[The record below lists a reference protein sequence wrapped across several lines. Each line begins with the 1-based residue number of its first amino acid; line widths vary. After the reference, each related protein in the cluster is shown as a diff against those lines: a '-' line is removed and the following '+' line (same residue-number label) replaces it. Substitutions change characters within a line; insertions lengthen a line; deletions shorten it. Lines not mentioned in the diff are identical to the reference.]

1 MTITVPVHYMAR
13 CAPCQAYDS
22 TPGSE
27 CAIKVRRFRY
37 RTCKSIVAKVLVD
50 CCDKF
55 KVKVLDP
62 DSSLLV
68 LDSKDELYEV
78 APVLDE
84 LRARKII
91 VVKPIECINVRAIR
105 EELRR
110 SFYDTNGELINH
122 KFANTGLDPL
132 NMAYAWLGFSGSA
145 SDDSV
150 RCYHDASHV
159 FNNWRRSDDPVKK
172 HYGRYRCQC
181 FEQPAYNPP
190 ALIDGVA
197 RDITGQIYQVVD
209 RTDTAN
215 YCRRG
220 VVVTHRELP
229 VSKITL
235 RTLALDIDSLWLNK
249 LDKSLKEKEDLGL
262 INDEYYALREQ
273 LLLVSHFTGLFRKF
287 KCLREE
293 YIDLLNSYQAQL
305 QSREQIIFA
314 KRIAGSLLVCS
325 VDQEVKAVVSAL
337 VGLEKARAQE
347 DKQKHAGRP
356 VSCKTSA
363 GTFDPEGKNNAEAT
377 LAVFA
382 EVYAVNIFR
391 DVILNDLMSAA
402 TLGCLFTDGYFTSE
416 KRDQQLMRLLEKG
429 TDLTGVLADIAK
441 ELRALTKPFLPGNQA
456 KSM

>member
-13 CAPCQAYDS
+13 GAPCLAYDS
-22 TPGSE
+22 TPGRE
-27 CAIKVRRFRY
+27 CVIKVKRFRY

-68 LDSKDELYEV
+68 LDSRDELDEV

-84 LRARKII
+84 LRARNII
-91 VVKPIECINVRAIR
+91 VVKPIECINVRVIR

-110 SFYDTNGELINH
+110 SFYDTNGELINQ
-122 KFANTGLDPL
+122 KFTNTSLDPL
-132 NMAYAWLGFSGSA
+132 IMAYAWLGFSGSA

-150 RCYHDASHV
+150 RCYHDAGHV
-159 FNNWRRSDDPVKK
+159 FNNWRRRDDPVKK
-172 HYGRYRCQC
+172 HYRRYRCQC
-181 FEQPAYNPP
+181 FEQPAYNLP
-190 ALIDGVA
+190 ALVDGAA

-215 YCRRG
+215 YCSRG

-249 LDKSLKEKEDLGL
+249 LDKSLKEKEELGL
-262 INDEYYALREQ
+262 INDEYYALCEQ
-273 LLLVSHFTGLFRKF
+273 LLLVSHFTGLLRKF

-293 YIDLLNSYQAQL
+293 YIDLLNSYKSQL
-305 QSREQIIFA
+305 QSREQIVFA
-314 KRIAGSLLVCS
+314 ERTAASLSVCS
-325 VDQEVKAVVSAL
+325 VDQEIKAVVSAL
-337 VGLEKARAQE
+337 TGLEKARQQE
-347 DKQKHAGRP
+347 DKHAGRP

-363 GTFDPEGKNNAEAT
+363 GAFDPESKNNAEAT
-377 LAVFA
+377 LAVLA
-382 EVYAVNIFR
+382 EVYGVNFFR
-391 DVILNDLMSAA
+391 DVILNDLVSTAS
-402 TLGCLFTDGYFTSE
+402 LGCIFSGGYFTSE

-429 TDLTGVLADIAK
+429 TDFTVVLADIAN
-441 ELRALTKPFLPGNQA
+441 ELRALTKPFLPGSQA